1 MSNVG
6 FVQDMAIA
14 ALYDTSINSMKKMDM
29 RKLKAET
36 ERHQKNEASDIVSNK
51 NAENNKDAGNSG
63 VTQKTAIVQ
72 GTREEVSWDAEIRQT
87 LFENLTTQDDHLMHI
102 TGLEKSKN
110 GKDFFIVKNS
120 WGKVGPD
127 NGYINVSE
135 SYFAINTISLIVPK
149 AALDKKMLEK
159 LKIK

>member
-1 MSNVG
+1 MQNG
-6 FVQDMAIA
+6 I
-14 ALYDTSINSMKKMDM
+14 K
-29 RKLKAET
+29 
-36 ERHQKNEASDIVSNK
+36 
-51 NAENNKDAGNSG
+51 
-63 VTQKTAIVQ
+63 
-72 GTREEVSWDAEIRQT
+72 EEVSWDAELRQA

-102 TGLEKSKN
+102 TGLERSPD

-120 WGKVGPD
+120 WGKIGPD

-149 AALDKKMLEK
+149 AAISKAMLEK

>member
-1 MSNVG
+1 MN
-6 FVQDMAIA
+6 
-14 ALYDTSINSMKKMDM
+14 M
-29 RKLKAET
+29 RKLKAENERIQKIGETDAAISKKT
-36 ERHQKNEASDIVSNK
+36 ENKTDDIDN
-51 NAENNKDAGNSG
+51 
-63 VTQKTAIVQ
+63 KTAFMD
-72 GTREEVSWDAEIRQT
+72 GTQEEVRWDADLRQA

-135 SYFAINTISLIVPK
+135 SYFAINTVSLIVPK
-149 AALDKKMLEK
+149 AALSKAMLEK
-159 LKIK
+159 MKIK